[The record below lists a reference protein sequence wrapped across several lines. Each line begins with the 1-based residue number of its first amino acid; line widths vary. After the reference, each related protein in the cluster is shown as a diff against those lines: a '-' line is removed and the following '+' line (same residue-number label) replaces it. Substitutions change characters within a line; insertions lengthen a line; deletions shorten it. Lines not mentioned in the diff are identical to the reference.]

1 MMKLIFINKMKNEK
15 GMSHIMLILSIAII
29 IGAVIGGLY
38 FAKKEYDKY
47 KLESLKTNMVT
58 LQAKIKVLADE
69 VAIKKE
75 GVEYVGKKLSDN
87 LEDEDVKML
96 IDKNV
101 IVNAENEEQEEEETK
116 EESEANYEGYYIL
129 EVEDISKLGL
139 SSVWASKV
147 IVNYNTHEII
157 YAKRDGLFW
166 QQSAKGD
173 TPVIYSL
180 NKSEF
185 QIIY

>member
-1 MMKLIFINKMKNEK
+1 MLKLVFKNKMKNEK
-15 GMSHIMLILSIAII
+15 GMSHIMLLLSIIII
-29 IGAVIGGLY
+29 IGAAIGGMY
-38 FAKKEYDKY
+38 FAKKEYEKY

-69 VAIKKE
+69 VSIKKE
-75 GVEYVGKKLSDN
+75 GVSYIGKALSEN

-101 IVNAENEEQEEEETK
+101 IVNTENEEDETQEESK
-116 EESEANYEGYYIL
+116 ANYEGYYIL
-129 EVEDISKLGL
+129 EAEDISKLGL
-139 SSVWASKV
+139 SSAWASKV
-147 IVNYNTHEII
+147 IVNYKTYEII

-173 TPVIYSL
+173 TPIIYSL
-180 NKSEF
+180 NKNEF